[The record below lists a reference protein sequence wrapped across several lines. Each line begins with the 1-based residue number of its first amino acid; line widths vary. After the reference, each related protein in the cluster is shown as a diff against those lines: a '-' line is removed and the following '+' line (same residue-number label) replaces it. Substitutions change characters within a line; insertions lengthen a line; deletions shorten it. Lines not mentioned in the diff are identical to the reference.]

1 MRQLIRLFF
10 PLRRA
15 ALPCCLLFALSGAA
29 AGAAQEDNAGYEKTL
44 EQKAQGALVSLFG
57 PGKAGV
63 MVRAAPAGRLTVV
76 IALSDSVTDADAQK
90 ARDAISGLL
99 GLAPGRGD
107 EVVVMKPGFAPGQ
120 AEPGPSGGFGK
131 YAPQGLGVLAGIFI
145 AVLFSRLKRPAAN
158 VKTTAARAPLRAAPP
173 AQYVP
178 PPVQLQPSSADN
190 DDLNIKSRHGFYK

>member
-1 MRQLIRLFF
+1 M
-10 PLRRA
+10 
-15 ALPCCLLFALSGAA
+15 PCCFLFALFGAA
-29 AGAAQEDNAGYEKTL
+29 AGAAQEDKAGYEKTL

-63 MVRAAPAGRLTVV
+63 MVRAAPAGRLTVF

-90 ARDAISGLL
+90 AGDAISGLL

-107 EVVVMKPGFAPGQ
+107 EVLVLKPGFAPGQ
-120 AEPGPSGGFGK
+120 AEPGPSGGLGK
-131 YAPQGLGVLAGIFI
+131 YAPQGLGVLTGILI
-145 AVLFSRLKRPAAN
+145 TVLFSRLKRPAA
-158 VKTTAARAPLRAAPP
+158 KAAAARAPLRAAPP

-190 DDLNIKSRHGFYK
+190 EDLNIKSRHGFYK